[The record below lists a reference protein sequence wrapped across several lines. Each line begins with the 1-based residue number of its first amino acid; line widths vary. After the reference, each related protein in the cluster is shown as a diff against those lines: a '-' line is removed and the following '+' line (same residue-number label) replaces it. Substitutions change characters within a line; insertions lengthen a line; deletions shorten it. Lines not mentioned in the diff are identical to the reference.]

1 MDVPATEPDE
11 QELHPQ
17 RRQPQPHVVFELLL
31 PLLVPPTEPVEP
43 LLQVQVHVQRF
54 ELFELLVPPTEP
66 ELEFWQQGL
75 QQELA
80 TKLGNTMPPYTPLLH
95 IKNDLPK
102 KCHGGF
108 CLHDILWEAG
118 SICVRIPQKNSA
130 PYRSRLQCLPH
141 RTPPRAPRAQSGRA
155 ARRARLAFCVS
166 CSHLKTSL

>member
-102 KCHGGF
+102 KCHGG
-108 CLHDILWEAG
+108 L
-118 SICVRIPQKNSA
+118 
-130 PYRSRLQCLPH
+130 
-141 RTPPRAPRAQSGRA
+141 PPRHLMGSRVVLCQNSGEVFCAVPLASTMSASPDAAPRTSGTIGSRSSKGA
-155 ARRARLAFCVS
+155 VCFFRFMLS
-166 CSHLKTSL
+166 PQG